1 MERLLSLPHGRGL
14 RSGDRMLERAGHTV
28 SQSHNCQTMAIMG
41 HPSTGM
47 LIFGLGAIGAI
58 STGSTD
64 HYFAPFG
71 GSSSV
76 TTTLANAQVAVPR
89 AITVKNLHCWVVA
102 CPSTSA
108 TFEVF
113 QNGVFP
119 TGGLTKTIPSVC
131 MPNTDYSD
139 TTNMMSFM
147 PGDTI
152 ELDENQS
159 SSPTGP
165 TVASCT
171 VEHD

>member
-1 MERLLSLPHGRGL
+1 M
-14 RSGDRMLERAGHTV
+14 

-47 LIFGLGAIGAI
+47 LIFGVGAIGAI
-58 STGSTD
+58 STAPTN

-76 TTTLANAQVAVPR
+76 TTTLANAQVPVPR
-89 AITVKNLHCWVVA
+89 ALTIKNLHCWVVA
-102 CPSTSA
+102 CPSSSA

-113 QNGVFP
+113 KNGVFP
-119 TGGLTKTIPSVC
+119 TGGLTKTIPSGC
-131 MPNTDYSD
+131 TANSDYSD
-139 TTNMMSFM
+139 TIDTTSFM

-152 ELDENQS
+152 ELHEQQS
-159 SSPTGP
+159 ISPTGP